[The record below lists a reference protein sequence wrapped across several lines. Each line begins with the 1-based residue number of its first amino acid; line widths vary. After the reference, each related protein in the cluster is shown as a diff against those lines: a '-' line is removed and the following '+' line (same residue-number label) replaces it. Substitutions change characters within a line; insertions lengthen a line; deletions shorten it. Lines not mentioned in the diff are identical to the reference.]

1 MESIITNT
9 AAIPTATFPEAD
21 SATEQQLTDAITE
34 LWSVHV
40 QAQSI
45 VKKTKADLKAVR
57 TNLAAHLHAMKQ
69 LLARP
74 GRAGQWSSFLTQHN
88 ISRTSADRLVLSHEK
103 SINPDVNSTN
113 GATTDDEIAKLAE
126 SVWARLEKRV
136 KSPREIYQ
144 FFSRLITES
153 AIPTEEYDDGIL
165 LLNPMYEE
173 KPSVPENTQVVE
185 EL

>member
-1 MESIITNT
+1 
-9 AAIPTATFPEAD
+9 
-21 SATEQQLTDAITE
+21 
-34 LWSVHV
+34 
-40 QAQSI
+40 
-45 VKKTKADLKAVR
+45 
-57 TNLAAHLHAMKQ
+57 MKQ

>member
-9 AAIPTATFPEAD
+9 AVIPTTTSTEAD

-136 KSPREIYQ
+136 KSPREKYL
-144 FFSRLITES
+144 FFASMITES
-153 AIPTEEYDDGIL
+153 GIPTEEYDDGVLIL
-165 LLNPMYEE
+165 IPEPAPE
-173 KPSVPENTQVVE
+173 PSVPANTQVIE
-185 EL
+185 AL